1 MEKVNADILRLM
13 PAVIDEKDIMSDAIF
28 ENIFDDGLYTDERNE
43 ALGFIVGYPAYAV
56 VFSNTIEITPVSH
69 NSEIHFGTL
78 ASAIVDRMTDTHSI
92 VPLRLSKKEKIVQYI
107 SGETEPE
114 ERHIVTFCI
123 NDCRLIAQFHWNVAR
138 ERK

>member
-1 MEKVNADILRLM
+1 MEKVNADILGLT
-13 PAVIDEKDIMSDAIF
+13 PAVIDEKNIMSDAIF

-43 ALGFIVGYPAYAV
+43 ALGFIVGYPAYTV
-56 VFSNTIEITPVSH
+56 VYSNTVEVAPVSH

-107 SGETEPE
+107 SDESEPE

-123 NDCRLIAQFHWNVAR
+123 NNCRLIAQFHWNVAR
-138 ERK
+138 G